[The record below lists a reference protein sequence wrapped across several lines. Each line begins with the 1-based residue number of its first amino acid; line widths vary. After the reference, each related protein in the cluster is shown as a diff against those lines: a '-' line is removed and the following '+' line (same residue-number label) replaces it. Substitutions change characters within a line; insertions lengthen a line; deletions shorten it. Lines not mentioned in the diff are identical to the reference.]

1 MEDIKPVEKQ
11 FSVSFSLL
19 VTTLLSAENILCLF
33 SDFSFIDVGLKLC
46 DKDTFVHVF
55 TTTVC
60 METNI
65 IQFGNNV
72 GVISLLGIILL

>member
-11 FSVSFSLL
+11 FSISFSLL
-19 VTTLLSAENILCLF
+19 VTALLSAENILCLF
-33 SDFSFIDVGLKLC
+33 SDFFFINVGLKLC
-46 DKDTFVHVF
+46 DKDTFVNVF
-55 TTTVC
+55 TTTVYV
-60 METNI
+60 ETNI

>member
-11 FSVSFSLL
+11 FSISFSLL
-19 VTTLLSAENILCLF
+19 VTALLSAENILCLF

-55 TTTVC
+55 TTTVY
-60 METNI
+60 METN